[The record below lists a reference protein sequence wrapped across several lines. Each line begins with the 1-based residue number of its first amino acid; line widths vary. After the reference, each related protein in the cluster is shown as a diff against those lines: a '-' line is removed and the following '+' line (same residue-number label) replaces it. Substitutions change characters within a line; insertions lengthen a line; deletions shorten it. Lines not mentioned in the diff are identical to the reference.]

1 MAQCGTCKGWG
12 TVPAP
17 NNNPGR
23 VPCPEANC
31 HGGVLYDEPA
41 QEQPHTNDKSKR
53 KDPFDPPPMEDIL
66 FWVGVIVLVII
77 ADSSHR

>member
-1 MAQCGTCKGWG
+1 MEHARAGEQF
-12 TVPAP
+12 
-17 NNNPGR
+17 
-23 VPCPEANC
+23 
-31 HGGVLYDEPA
+31 
-41 QEQPHTNDKSKR
+41 QPHTNDKSKR